1 VAEARRSLMT
11 TRLLSSLRRVT
22 LAAEHARN
30 VDLTIGDTETPANEC
45 DRENPTMGNEE
56 HARGVPILARGIC
69 GAMNGT
75 RPGDKPI
82 DFDNHH
88 RHKGDG
94 GLGRIP

>member
-1 VAEARRSLMT
+1 MT
-11 TRLLSSLRRVT
+11 THLLASLRRHT

-30 VDLTIGDTETPANEC
+30 VDLTIGDASDDAATEC

-75 RPGDKPI
+75 RPGDRLPNELQ
-82 DFDNHH
+82 DPH
-88 RHKGDG
+88 RRGKS
-94 GLGRIP
+94 GLGRIA

>member
-1 VAEARRSLMT
+1 MT

-30 VDLTIGDTETPANEC
+30 VDLTIGDATDNDATTT

-56 HARGVPILARGIC
+56 HARGVPILAKGIC
-69 GAMNGT
+69 GAIPGT
-75 RPGDKPI
+75 RPGDKIPGELQ
-82 DFDNHH
+82 DQH
-88 RHKGDG
+88 RRGKS

>member
-1 VAEARRSLMT
+1 MT

-30 VDLTIGDTETPANEC
+30 VDLTIGDATDTEPSV

-56 HARGVPILARGIC
+56 HARGVPILGRGIC

-75 RPGDKPI
+75 RPGDKPV